1 MEASAAE
8 AAAALA
14 AHENAVT
21 KANEKAVAEVAAARS
36 SAQDEVLRK
45 QMDVIKLQKNFL
57 T

>member
-21 KANEKAVAEVAAARS
+21 KANEKAVAEVAARS

-45 QMDVIKLQKNFL
+45 QIDTKSSLV
-57 T
+57 